1 MAQMVKNLPAVQGIQ
16 CTGFSHWVR
25 KIPWARE
32 WPPTPVFL
40 PGESHGQRS
49 LADYSPR
56 GRKESVTT
64 EQLTLTFSSLRK
76 AGRSL
81 AYVQASCRL
90 VVADYLPK

>member
-1 MAQMVKNLPAVQGIQ
+1 MDRGAWQIIV
-16 CTGFSHWVR
+16 
-25 KIPWARE
+25 
-32 WPPTPVFL
+32 
-40 PGESHGQRS
+40 HG
-49 LADYSPR
+49 D
-56 GRKESVTT
+56 RKESVTT